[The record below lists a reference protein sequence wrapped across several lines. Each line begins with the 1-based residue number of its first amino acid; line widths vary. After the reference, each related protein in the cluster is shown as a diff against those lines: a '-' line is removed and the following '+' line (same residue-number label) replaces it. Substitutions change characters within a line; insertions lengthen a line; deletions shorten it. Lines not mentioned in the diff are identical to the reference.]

1 MSVLFSSFSMVESS
15 EPIVHND
22 MYNSSITLL
31 VHSFPVAAK
40 NKIEIKLELKTELKN
55 DIRGDLWLAR
65 TQVEVS
71 TDFIW
76 NMS

>member
-1 MSVLFSSFSMVESS
+1 MFGKYVSRRVESS

-40 NKIEIKLELKTELKN
+40 NKIEIKN
-55 DIRGDLWLAR
+55 
-65 TQVEVS
+65 
-71 TDFIW
+71 W
-76 NMS
+76 N